1 MRVEIWIL
9 LITGILIYDTYY
21 DNKYSKMIFTY
32 KKYYKILLIG
42 CVSLFV
48 YYLFKKKPNQFK
60 NLLQSGNNLFRYLPV
75 GREAMEI
82 INPIF
87 ELTKQQQQ
95 SHEAQD
101 FFGERSM
108 DATLFS
114 YGGKE
119 REEKR
124 NKNETINNEKKEQVK
139 RNVSD
144 TKKRYVA
151 SQQNWK
157 CKKCN
162 LQLTYTYEIDHI
174 IALKDGGDNS
184 IENLVALCR
193 ECHGQKTAE
202 TFLK

>member
-1 MRVEIWIL
+1 MRIEIWIL

-42 CVSLFV
+42 SVSLFV
-48 YYLFKKKPNQFK
+48 YYLFKKKPYQFK

-87 ELTKQQQQ
+87 EITKQQQQ
-95 SHEAQD
+95 YKSQD
-101 FFGERSM
+101 FFGEQ
-108 DATLFS
+108 
-114 YGGKE
+114 E
-119 REEKR
+119 RENENEFTKYEKR
-124 NKNETINNEKKEQVK
+124 NNEKKEQVK

>member
-42 CVSLFV
+42 CGSLFV
-48 YYLFKKKPNQFK
+48 YYLFKKKPYQFK

-87 ELTKQQQQ
+87 EITKQQHQYEEEQ
-95 SHEAQD
+95 SINENQ
-101 FFGERSM
+101 FGK
-108 DATLFS
+108 
-114 YGGKE
+114 Y
-119 REEKR
+119 EKR
-124 NKNETINNEKKEQVK
+124 NDNDNYNKSKIINNENKEQVK

>member
-1 MRVEIWIL
+1 
-9 LITGILIYDTYY
+9 
-21 DNKYSKMIFTY
+21 
-32 KKYYKILLIG
+32 
-42 CVSLFV
+42 
-48 YYLFKKKPNQFK
+48 
-60 NLLQSGNNLFRYLPV
+60 V

-87 ELTKQQQQ
+87 EITKQQQQ
-95 SHEAQD
+95 YKSQD
-101 FFGERSM
+101 FFGEQ
-108 DATLFS
+108 
-114 YGGKE
+114 E
-119 REEKR
+119 RENENEFTKYEKR
-124 NKNETINNEKKEQVK
+124 NNEKKEQVK